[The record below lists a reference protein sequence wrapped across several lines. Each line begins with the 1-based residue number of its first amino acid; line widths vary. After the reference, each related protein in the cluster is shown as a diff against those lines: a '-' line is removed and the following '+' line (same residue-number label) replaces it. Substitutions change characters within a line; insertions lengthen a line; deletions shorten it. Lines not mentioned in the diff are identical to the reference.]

1 MSTIQRS
8 SAEAAENTPPEVQ
21 PVRTNRR
28 RLSALAA
35 VTVATLGFASFGATP
50 AFAATVDST
59 IAAVQG
65 TGAASPFADDGN
77 SYVVQGVV
85 TADERTGGYNGI
97 YIQTAGSGGGD
108 IPGASEGL
116 FVYLG
121 NQKPTLAI
129 GDLVQATGTVREFN
143 GLTQL
148 TASVAGAVT
157 VVTPAVGVPAATP
170 LPDTVLGADREN
182 LEGMLVEPTGTYKV
196 ASSHQLYNFGT
207 LWLSAGEA
215 PLVAATEQKQS
226 GPDAAAIAAANKAN
240 RLLLDDGYSIQ
251 VSNAAHIGGQPYYT
265 TDTVVRNGDVVDF
278 PAQPYV
284 LSYGFDDWRLQPAVP
299 ITDASPAEAKPTFEA
314 TNPRPEAAPAVGG
327 DVRLASF
334 NVFNYFTTLT
344 SENSSARGAATAEQF
359 AIQQSKIV
367 AAINGLDADIVS
379 LEEIENS
386 IKLGDPKDEAL
397 GNLVD
402 ALNEAAGSEVW
413 SFVPTPDALTAD
425 VTDFITTAIIYK
437 AAAVTPEGASQTV
450 PIDESV
456 WGNAREPIAQTFS
469 FEGKTITVVA
479 NHLKSKSA
487 PSGSTGEPADGQG
500 WFNEDRVKQAQATLA
515 FTDTLKQSSGS
526 GDIFLI
532 GDFNAYAQ
540 EDPIDVFTDA
550 GWTDLVPTDAAGQ
563 YTYSFNGELGSLDHV
578 LASPSVASTVTG
590 VGVWNINSP
599 EWSDRGYA
607 FAATE
612 AGTPWRSSDHD
623 PIVVGVSSEVAP
635 VSIDLVT
642 VNDFH
647 GRIENES
654 GSAAG
659 GIAALSTAV
668 KQVRAENPN
677 TVFAAAGDMVG
688 ASTFTSFIQQDNPT
702 IDALN
707 AAGLDVSAV
716 GNHEFDKG
724 FADLTD
730 RIIPRAK
737 WEYLGANIYKKGTDE
752 HALPAYYTE
761 EFDGVTVGFVGA
773 VTNELSSLVSPAGI
787 AQIDVR
793 DVTESVNAVADE
805 LRDGDPANGEADVVV
820 LLVHEGAATP
830 DVASATDP
838 TSAFGKIVTGVDSD
852 VDAIVSGHT
861 HLAYN
866 HVIDGRPVISSGQ
879 YGEKFSIMDIE
890 VNPQTKELLSMV
902 NNTYDVKTKVVNGT
916 VTTYTPNYADDPAVA
931 PIVADA
937 VAKAAVLG
945 AVKLGDIT
953 ADFNRA
959 KQTAG
964 AENRGGEST
973 LGNFVADVQLW
984 SAQRD
989 AADIQVALM
998 NPGGLRADMKYAS
1011 TGPADPD
1018 GNLTY
1023 KEAAVV
1029 QPFAN
1034 TLVTLTLTGAQL
1046 KEVLEQQWQP
1056 ATAARPFLKLGVSK
1070 SLTYTEDPTA
1080 AVGSHITNV
1089 LLNGEPVAADDSI
1102 RVVVNSFL
1110 ASGGDNF
1117 FTLAEGTQKADSGK
1131 VDLESMV
1138 DYMAAN
1144 SPVSPD
1150 LAQRAVG
1157 VKLTAPASGA
1167 AYTVG
1172 ESVTADLSS
1181 LAFSAGEPAAS
1192 TVELSIGGTVVGS
1205 SAIDP
1210 TIVDTTDEVGRA
1222 SVTFTIPA
1230 GLSGAQQLTIAVPS
1244 TGTSIAVPIT
1254 ITAPVPAV
1262 KSSTF
1267 AYANTILGSHNSAL
1281 KYTVVVS
1288 APKGTVVT
1296 GDVLVYDGKKLLTT
1310 ITLTAGDKGKK
1321 TVTLPKLKAGLHV
1334 LKSVYAGS
1342 DTVKGSTSNAFPV
1355 LLW

>member
-1 MSTIQRS
+1 M
-8 SAEAAENTPPEVQ
+8 PPEVQ
-21 PVRTNRR
+21 PVRQRIAAGSRR
-28 RLSALAA
+28 RRRRRPSPPSASRPSARPRPSRPPSTA
-35 VTVATLGFASFGATP
+35 
-50 AFAATVDST
+50 T

-97 YIQTAGSGGGD
+97 YIQTAGSGGGA

-121 NQKPTLAI
+121 NQKPALAI

-207 LWLSAGEA
+207 LWLSAGDA

-226 GPDAAAIAAANKAN
+226 GSGC
-240 RLLLDDGYSIQ
+240 RSHRRGQ
-251 VSNAAHIGGQPYYT
+251 QGQPP
-265 TDTVVRNGDVVDF
+265 
-278 PAQPYV
+278 PARR
-284 LSYGFDDWRLQPAVP
+284 RLQHPGHQRRARRRPAVLHDRHRRAERRRRRLP
-299 ITDASPAEAKPTFEA
+299 GPALRAELRLRRLAPAAVGADHRREPGRGSSPRSRRRTRAPRLRRRSAATCASPRST
-314 TNPRPEAAPAVGG
+314 
-327 DVRLASF
+327 SS
-334 NVFNYFTTLT
+334 TTSRRSRART
-344 SENSSARGAATAEQF
+344 PSARGAATAEQF

-402 ALNEAAGSEVW
+402 ALNAAAGSEVW

-437 AAAVTPEGASQTV
+437 ADAVTPEGASQTV
-450 PIDESV
+450 PIDETV

-469 FEGKTITVVA
+469 FDGKTITVVA

-500 WFNEDRVKQAQATLA
+500 WFNADRVKQAQATLA

-526 GDIFLI
+526 GDVFLI

-607 FAATE
+607 FGATE
-612 AGTPWRSSDHD
+612 AGTPYRSSDHD

-635 VSIDLVT
+635 VTIDLVT

-707 AAGLDVSAV
+707 AAGLEVSAV

-761 EFDGVTVGFVGA
+761 EFDGVTIGFVGA

-793 DVTESVNAVADE
+793 DVTESVNAVADD
-805 LRDGDPANGEADVVV
+805 LRDGDPSNGEADVVV
-820 LLVHEGAATP
+820 LLVHEGAATHRCRIRHRP
-830 DVASATDP
+830 ELGVRQDRERRRRRRRRDRVRSHPPRLQPRDRRASR
-838 TSAFGKIVTGVDSD
+838 
-852 VDAIVSGHT
+852 
-861 HLAYN
+861 HLL
-866 HVIDGRPVISSGQ
+866 RPVRR
-879 YGEKFSIMDIE
+879 E
-890 VNPQTKELLSMV
+890 VQHH
-902 NNTYDVKTKVVNGT
+902 GH
-916 VTTYTPNYADDPAVA
+916 
-931 PIVADA
+931 
-937 VAKAAVLG
+937 
-945 AVKLGDIT
+945 
-953 ADFNRA
+953 R
-959 KQTAG
+959 
-964 AENRGGEST
+964 
-973 LGNFVADVQLW
+973 
-984 SAQRD
+984 
-989 AADIQVALM
+989 
-998 NPGGLRADMKYAS
+998 
-1011 TGPADPD
+1011 
-1018 GNLTY
+1018 
-1023 KEAAVV
+1023 
-1029 QPFAN
+1029 
-1034 TLVTLTLTGAQL
+1034 
-1046 KEVLEQQWQP
+1046 
-1056 ATAARPFLKLGVSK
+1056 
-1070 SLTYTEDPTA
+1070 
-1080 AVGSHITNV
+1080 
-1089 LLNGEPVAADDSI
+1089 
-1102 RVVVNSFL
+1102 
-1110 ASGGDNF
+1110 
-1117 FTLAEGTQKADSGK
+1117 
-1131 VDLESMV
+1131 
-1138 DYMAAN
+1138 
-1144 SPVSPD
+1144 
-1150 LAQRAVG
+1150 
-1157 VKLTAPASGA
+1157 
-1167 AYTVG
+1167 
-1172 ESVTADLSS
+1172 
-1181 LAFSAGEPAAS
+1181 GEPADQGTA
-1192 TVELSIGGTVVGS
+1192 VDGEQHLRRQDQGRQRHRHHVHAELRG
-1205 SAIDP
+1205 
-1210 TIVDTTDEVGRA
+1210 
-1222 SVTFTIPA
+1222 
-1230 GLSGAQQLTIAVPS
+1230 
-1244 TGTSIAVPIT
+1244 
-1254 ITAPVPAV
+1254 
-1262 KSSTF
+1262 
-1267 AYANTILGSHNSAL
+1267 
-1281 KYTVVVS
+1281 
-1288 APKGTVVT
+1288 
-1296 GDVLVYDGKKLLTT
+1296 
-1310 ITLTAGDKGKK
+1310 
-1321 TVTLPKLKAGLHV
+1321 
-1334 LKSVYAGS
+1334 
-1342 DTVKGSTSNAFPV
+1342 
-1355 LLW
+1355 